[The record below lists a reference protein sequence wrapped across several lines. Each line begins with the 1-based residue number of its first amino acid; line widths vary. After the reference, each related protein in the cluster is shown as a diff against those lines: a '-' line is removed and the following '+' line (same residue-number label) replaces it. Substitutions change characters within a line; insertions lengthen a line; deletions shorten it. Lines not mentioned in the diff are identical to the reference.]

1 MAEET
6 TTTETAFGTIET
18 PEMISLGAKLK
29 QHATFQPN
37 APAVSCGPVTLTY
50 AELHRRTNRLARGL
64 QALGVK
70 FGDMVTIGLPNGV
83 GFVEACYA
91 IWKLGAT
98 PQPVSFRLPRGE
110 LQAIVELARTPVVIA
125 DFKHEIDRPLVT
137 VADIAARS
145 DDDSDLPDAIAPV
158 SKAPTSGGSTG
169 RPKLILS
176 GTPGVTPKETPEIGG
191 WRLTPNSIAVLP
203 APLYHNA
210 GFGMMMAAIGQGC
223 HLVVMPRFDPEATL
237 AEIEA
242 RKATW
247 VYVVPTMMNRIW
259 HLPDAARERYDLS
272 TLETLWHLAAPCPAF
287 LKEAFIHWIGPE
299 KVLELYAGTEAQAVT
314 IITGA
319 EWLEHRGS
327 VGRVTV
333 GEMKAVGEDG
343 RDLGPREVGEIYM
356 RRPQGAPPTYRYV
369 GATAKVMEGGWESL
383 GDIGWFDEDGYLY
396 LADRRTDMI
405 LVGGSNVYPAEI
417 EAALEEHP
425 AVQSVAV
432 IGLPDDDFGNIVH
445 AIVQVRTTV
454 SLEDLKA
461 HLADRLVSYKQP
473 RSYEFVDEPLRDD
486 AGKVRRSALREA
498 RMKTTEAGA

>member
-1 MAEET
+1 MSD
-6 TTTETAFGTIET
+6 
-18 PEMISLGAKLK
+18 EMISLGAKLA
-29 QHATFQPN
+29 QHARFQPN
-37 APAVSCGPVTLTY
+37 APAVSCGAETLTY
-50 AELHRRTNRLARGL
+50 AELHRRTNRIARGL
-64 QALGVK
+64 AALGVK
-70 FGDMVTIGLPNGV
+70 FGDLVTLGLPNGI
-83 GFVEACYA
+83 GFVEAAYA

-98 PQPVSFRLPRGE
+98 PQPVSFRLPKGE
-110 LQAIVELARTPVVIA
+110 LEAIMELAGTPVVIA
-125 DFKHEIDRPLVT
+125 EFKHEIDRPLVT
-137 VADIAARS
+137 VADIAAKS
-145 DDDSDLPDAIAPV
+145 DDDSDLPDATAPI

-176 GTPGVTPKETPEIGG
+176 GQPGVTLKEAEVGG
-191 WRLTPNSIAVLP
+191 WRLTADDIAVLP

-210 GFGMMMAAIGQGC
+210 GFGMMMAAMSMGC
-223 HLVVMPRFDPEATL
+223 HLVVMPRFDPEAVL
-237 AEIEA
+237 AEIEK

-247 VYVVPTMMNRIW
+247 VYLVPTMMNRIW
-259 HLPDAARERYDLS
+259 HLPDETRAKYDVSSLR
-272 TLETLWHLAAPCPAF
+272 TLWHLAAPCPPF
-287 LKEAFIHWIGPE
+287 LKEAFIRWIGPE
-299 KVLELYAGTEAQAVT
+299 KVMELYAGTEAQAVT
-314 IITGA
+314 IITGE

-327 VGRVTV
+327 VGKVTV

-356 RRPQGAPPTYRYV
+356 RRPEGTPPTYEYR

-432 IGLPDDDFGNIVH
+432 IGLPDDDFGNTVH
-445 AIVQVRTTV
+445 AIVQAKGTV
-454 SLEDLKA
+454 TPEDLKA

-473 RSYEFVDEPLRDD
+473 RSYEFVDKPLRDD
-486 AGKVRRSALREA
+486 AGKVRRTALRDA
-498 RMKTTEAGA
+498 RIKKDEPA

>member
-1 MAEET
+1 MT
-6 TTTETAFGTIET
+6 D
-18 PEMISLGAKLK
+18 EMISLGAKLA
-29 QHATFQPN
+29 QHARFQPN
-37 APAVSCGPVTLTY
+37 APAVSSGEQTLTY
-50 AELHRRTNRLARGL
+50 GELHRRTNRIARGL
-64 QALGVK
+64 ATLGVK
-70 FGDMVTIGLPNGV
+70 FGDLVTLGLPNGV
-83 GFVEACYA
+83 EFVEACYA

-98 PQPVSFRLPRGE
+98 PQPVSFRLPKGE
-110 LQAIVELARTPVVIA
+110 LEQIMELAKTPIVIA
-125 DFKHEIDRPLVT
+125 EFKHEIDRPLVT
-137 VADIAARS
+137 VATLLAKS
-145 DDDSDLPDAIAPV
+145 DDESDLSDATAPI

-169 RPKLILS
+169 RPKLILA
-176 GTPGVTPKETPEIGG
+176 GQPGVTLKETPEVGG

-210 GFGMMMAAIGQGC
+210 GFGMMMAAISQGC
-223 HLVVMPRFDPEATL
+223 HLVIMPKFDPEATL
-237 AEIEA
+237 AEVEK

-259 HLPDAARERYDLS
+259 HLPDAVRERYDLS
-272 TLETLWHLAAPCPAF
+272 SLETLWHLAAPCPAF

-299 KVLELYAGTEAQAVT
+299 KVMELYAGTEAQAVT
-314 IITGA
+314 IISGA

-343 RDLGPREVGEIYM
+343 RDLDPREVGEIYM
-356 RRPQGAPPTYRYV
+356 RRPEGAPPTYKYV

-425 AVQSVAV
+425 AIQSVAV
-432 IGLPDDDFGNIVH
+432 IGLPDDDLGNVVH
-445 AIVQVRTTV
+445 AIVQAKGAVTP
-454 SLEDLKA
+454 EDLTT

-486 AGKVRRSALREA
+486 AGKVRRSALRDA
-498 RMKTTEAGA
+498 RIKKVAAV

>member
-6 TTTETAFGTIET
+6 TTQQTAFGTYET
-18 PEMISLGAKLK
+18 TAMISLGAKLA

-37 APAVSCGPVTLTY
+37 APAVSCGSLTLTY
-50 AELHRRTNRLARGL
+50 GELHRRTNRLARGL
-64 QALGVK
+64 AALGVK
-70 FGDMVTIGLPNGV
+70 HGDLVTLGLPNGV

-98 PQPVSFRLPRGE
+98 PQPVSFRLPKAE
-110 LQAIVELARTPVVIA
+110 LEAIMALANTPIVIA
-125 DFKHEIDRPLVT
+125 DFQHQIDRPLVT
-137 VADIAARS
+137 VADIAAKAS
-145 DDDSDLPDAIAPV
+145 DDSDLPDATALV

-176 GTPGVTPKETPEIGG
+176 GQPGVTPKETPEVGG

-210 GFGMMMAAIGQGC
+210 GFGMMMAAISQGC

-259 HLPDAARERYDLS
+259 RLPDAVREKYDVAS
-272 TLETLWHLAAPCPAF
+272 LETLWHLAAPCPAF
-287 LKEAFIHWIGPE
+287 LKEAFIRWIGPD

-319 EWLEHRGS
+319 EGLEHRGS
-327 VGRVTV
+327 VGRVTI

-356 RRPQGAPPTYRYV
+356 RRPEGAPPTYQYV
-369 GATAKVMEGGWESL
+369 GATAKVLPGGWESL

-432 IGLPDDDFGNIVH
+432 IGLPDNDFGNSVH
-445 AIVQVRTTV
+445 AIVQAKGSVTA
-454 SLEDLKA
+454 EDLKA

-486 AGKVRRSALREA
+486 AGKVRRTALRDA
-498 RMKTTEAGA
+498 RVKKETAAS

>member
-1 MAEET
+1 MADEQPDTAASSFGAT
-6 TTTETAFGTIET
+6 TG
-18 PEMISLGAKLK
+18 PEMISLGAKLA
-29 QHATFQPN
+29 QHARFQPN
-37 APAVSCGPVTLTY
+37 APAVTSGDTTLTY
-50 AELHRRTNRLARGL
+50 LELHRRTNRIARGL
-64 QALGVK
+64 AALGVK
-70 FGDMVTIGLPNGV
+70 HGDLVTLGLPNGV
-83 GFVEACYA
+83 GFVEACYG

-98 PQPVSFRLPRGE
+98 PQPVSFRLPKGE
-110 LQAIVELARTPVVIA
+110 LEQIMDLAKTPIVIA

-137 VADIAARS
+137 IADIAAKS
-145 DDDSDLPDAIAPV
+145 DDDSDVPDATAPI

-169 RPKLILS
+169 RPKLILA
-176 GTPGVTPKETPEIGG
+176 GQPGVTLKETPELGG
-191 WRLTPNSIAVLP
+191 WRLTGDSIAVLP

-210 GFGMMMAAIGQGC
+210 GFGMMMSAMAMGC

-237 AEIEA
+237 AEIEK

-259 HLPDAARERYDLS
+259 HLPDAVREKYDLS
-272 TLETLWHLAAPCPAF
+272 SLKTLWHLAAPCPAF
-287 LKEAFIHWIGPE
+287 LKEAFIRWIGPE
-299 KVLELYAGTEAQAVT
+299 VVMELYAGTEAQAVT
-314 IITGA
+314 IISGA

-327 VGRVTV
+327 VGKVTV
-333 GEMKAVGEDG
+333 GEMKAVSEDG
-343 RDLGPREVGEIYM
+343 RDLPPREIGEIYM
-356 RRPQGAPPTYRYV
+356 RRPEGAPPTYKYV

-432 IGLPDDDFGNIVH
+432 IGLPDDDFGNSVH
-445 AIVQVRTTV
+445 AIVQAKGSVTA
-454 SLEDLKA
+454 EDLKA

-486 AGKVRRSALREA
+486 AGKVRRSALRDA
-498 RMKTTEAGA
+498 RVKKEEVA